1 MSNAPE
7 PRVGFIVLGDQ
18 GAPMAQVIA
27 GAGFELQANL
37 PQADNCQSDRGCV
50 ARQVPPIVV
59 IIAPYGKMNTMPN
72 RLLCRFTET
81 VFYKITKC
89 TITPRE

>member
-1 MSNAPE
+1 MSSAPE
-7 PRVGFIVLGDQ
+7 RRVGFIRLGNQ
-18 GAPMAQVIA
+18 SAPMAQVIA

-37 PQADNCQSDRGCV
+37 PQADDCQSDRGCV
-50 ARQVPPIVV
+50 PRHVPPIVV

-72 RLLCRFTET
+72 KSLCLFTKT
-81 VFYKITKC
+81 VFYKITKS